1 MSSVRHDVFPAFAI
15 FLPADDPTTPEDM
28 TSAPPFPKTGR
39 SFDKARVVVYGTRVT
54 VAIDGDNGPKIVFSE
69 EYQPGTLFKNPDK
82 TKDSY
87 ITTLSGKKIAYRR
100 NDACG
105 CGSRLRSWNPYRS
118 LNSTQDPTE

>member
-15 FLPADDPTTPEDM
+15 FTPADDPTPTEDM

-39 SFDKARVVVYGTRVT
+39 SFDKARVVVYGDRVM
-54 VAIDGDNGPKIVFSE
+54 VAIDGDTGPKIVFSE
-69 EYQPGTLFKNPDK
+69 QYVHGTHFKSPDK

-87 ITTLSGKKIAYRR
+87 ITTVTGKKIAYRR

-105 CGSRLRSWNPYRS
+105 CGSRLRSWNPYRT

>member
-1 MSSVRHDVFPAFAI
+1 MSAQHDVFPAFVI
-15 FLPADDPTTPEDM
+15 FLQADDPTPTPEM

-69 EYQPGTLFKNPDK
+69 EYQHGTHFKNPDK

-87 ITTLSGKKIAYRR
+87 ITTTSGKKIAYRR

-118 LNSTQDPTE
+118 LNSIKDPTE